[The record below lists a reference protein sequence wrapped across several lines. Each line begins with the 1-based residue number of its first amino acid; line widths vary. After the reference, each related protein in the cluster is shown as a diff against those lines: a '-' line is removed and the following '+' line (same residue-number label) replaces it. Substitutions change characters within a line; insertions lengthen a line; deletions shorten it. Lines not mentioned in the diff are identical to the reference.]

1 MNNDSL
7 MKYVKMSLFIILIT
21 LTFILVPSFALISSS
36 QPNETLSNDTLS
48 NDTLSDNSENDSPFF
63 ENETSFASLSRSL
76 AETNQSEE
84 EEPIPP
90 PPPSE
95 SGDEADQEADN

>member
-1 MNNDSL
+1 

-21 LTFILVPSFALISSS
+21 LTFILIPSFALISSS
-36 QPNETLSNDTLS
+36 QSNETLSNDTLS

-63 ENETSFASLSRSL
+63 ENETSFSSLSRSL

-84 EEPIPP
+84 EPIPP
-90 PPPSE
+90 PPASE
-95 SGDEADQEADN
+95 SEDEADQGADN

>member
-21 LTFILVPSFALISSS
+21 LTFILVPSFATISSS
-36 QPNETLSNDTLS
+36 QFNDTLSNDTLS
-48 NDTLSDNSENDSPFF
+48 NETLSDNSENDSPFF

-84 EEPIPP
+84 EPIPP

-95 SGDEADQEADN
+95 DEADQEADN

>member
-36 QPNETLSNDTLS
+36 QSNETLSNDTLS

-84 EEPIPP
+84 EPIPP

>member
-1 MNNDSL
+1 MNNDSV

-36 QPNETLSNDTLS
+36 QSNETLSNDTLS

-84 EEPIPP
+84 EPIPP

>member
-1 MNNDSL
+1 MNDDSL
-7 MKYVKMSLFIILIT
+7 MKYVKLNLFIILIT

-36 QPNETLSNDTLS
+36 QSNETLSNDTLS

-84 EEPIPP
+84 EPIPP

>member
-7 MKYVKMSLFIILIT
+7 MKYLKMSLFIILIT

-36 QPNETLSNDTLS
+36 QSNDTLS
-48 NDTLSDNSENDSPFF
+48 NVTLSDNSQNDSPFF

-84 EEPIPP
+84 EPIPP

-95 SGDEADQEADN
+95 SGD

>member
-36 QPNETLSNDTLS
+36 QSNDTLSNDTLS

-63 ENETSFASLSRSL
+63 ENETSFSSLSRSL

-84 EEPIPP
+84 EPIPP

-95 SGDEADQEADN
+95 SEDEADQGADN

>member
-1 MNNDSL
+1 MNNGSL

-36 QPNETLSNDTLS
+36 QSNETLS

-84 EEPIPP
+84 EPIPP

>member
-1 MNNDSL
+1 MNNGSS

-36 QPNETLSNDTLS
+36 QSNETLSNDTLS

-63 ENETSFASLSRSL
+63 ENETSFSSLSRSL

-84 EEPIPP
+84 EPIPP

-95 SGDEADQEADN
+95 SDNGADQEADN

>member
-36 QPNETLSNDTLS
+36 QSNETLSNDTLS

>member
-1 MNNDSL
+1 MNNSSL

-21 LTFILVPSFALISSS
+21 LTFILIPSFALISSS
-36 QPNETLSNDTLS
+36 QSNETLSNDTLS
-48 NDTLSDNSENDSPFF
+48 DDTLSNDTLLDNSENDSPFF
-63 ENETSFASLSRSL
+63 ENETSFSSLSRSL

-84 EEPIPP
+84 EPISP

-95 SGDEADQEADN
+95 SEDEA

>member
-7 MKYVKMSLFIILIT
+7 MKYVKMSLFIILIS

-36 QPNETLSNDTLS
+36 QSNETLSNDTLS
-48 NDTLSDNSENDSPFF
+48 NDTLSDNSENDSPFI

-90 PPPSE
+90 PPPSD